1 MVFVKKCNIS
11 HVFLSGKIVQENLFH
26 DILGIN
32 AMNPLAKTGI

>member
-11 HVFLSGKIVQENLFH
+11 HVFLSGKIVQENLH